1 MSSCPETK
9 VKESLASNV
18 EAEIFASRCTQPK
31 WFIYKGGTCHGL
43 PGMVTKMLAIQS
55 ESMQE
60 LTLRA

>member
-1 MSSCPETK
+1 M
-9 VKESLASNV
+9 ESLASNV

-43 PGMVTKMLAIQS
+43 PGMVTKMLVIQS

-60 LTLRA
+60 LTLKHNQVN